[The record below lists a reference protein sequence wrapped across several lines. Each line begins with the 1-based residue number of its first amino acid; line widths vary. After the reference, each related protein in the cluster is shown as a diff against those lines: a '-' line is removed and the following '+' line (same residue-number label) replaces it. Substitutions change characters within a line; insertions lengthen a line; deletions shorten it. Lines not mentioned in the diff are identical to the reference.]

1 MSIGSSDDLNG
12 MRRAG
17 RVTALTLD
25 ALEQCVRAGV
35 TTAQLDAVAAALF
48 KEHGARSAPAMV
60 YNFPGHVLISVNDE
74 IVHGIPGARTLRRGD
89 LVKLD
94 VTVEKDGYF
103 ADAART
109 VIVGSAGVTARRL
122 AACVRAAFYAGAK
135 AARAGTPVKEIGR
148 AVQTVVER
156 EGFAVVR
163 GLSGHGVGRTI
174 HEDPIIPNTYNDRQQ
189 DVLTEGLVITIE
201 PMITA
206 GSSRPVEDADGWTI
220 RTADGSLSSHH
231 EHTLVITRGE
241 PLIVTAA

>member
-1 MSIGSSDDLNG
+1 MSIESSDDLAG

-17 RVTALTLD
+17 HVTRLTLD
-25 ALEQCVRAGV
+25 ALERRVRAGV
-35 TTAQLDAVAAALF
+35 TTAELDAVAAAIF
-48 KEHGARSAPAMV
+48 EAHGARSAPAMV

-74 IVHGIPGARTLRRGD
+74 IVHGIPGARILRRGD

-94 VTVEKDGYF
+94 VTVEKDGYY

-109 VIVGSAGVTARRL
+109 VIVGSAGETARRL
-122 AACVRAAFYAGAK
+122 AACVRAAFHAGARV
-135 AARAGTPVKEIGR
+135 ARAGTPVKEIGR
-148 AVQTVVER
+148 AVQAAVER

-163 GLSGHGVGRTI
+163 GLCGHGVGRTI
-174 HEDPIIPNTYNDRQQ
+174 HEEPSVPNTYDRWQT

-201 PMITA
+201 PMIAA

-220 RTADGSLSSHH
+220 RTADGSLSAHH
-231 EHTLVITRGE
+231 EHTLVITRGK

>member
-1 MSIGSSDDLNG
+1 MSIGSPDDLTG

-25 ALEQCVRAGV
+25 ALERRVPGGI
-35 TTAQLDAVAAALF
+35 TTAPLDTVAAAVF

-74 IVHGIPGARTLRRGD
+74 IVHGIPGARALRRGD

-94 VTVEKDGYF
+94 VTVEMDGYF

-109 VIVGSAGVTARRL
+109 VIVGSAGATARRL
-122 AACVRAAFYAGAK
+122 AACVRAAFHAGASV
-135 AARAGTPVKEIGR
+135 ARAGTPVKEIGR

-174 HEDPIIPNTYNDRQQ
+174 HEEPTVPNTYDRWQQ
-189 DVLTEGLVITIE
+189 DVLTDGLVITIE
-201 PMITA
+201 PMIAA
-206 GSSRPVEDADGWTI
+206 GSSRPVESADGWTI
-220 RTADGSLSSHH
+220 RTADGSLAAHH
-231 EHTLVITRGE
+231 EHTLLITRGE
-241 PLIVTAA
+241 PLILTAA

>member
-1 MSIGSSDDLNG
+1 MSIESSDDLNG

-25 ALEQCVRAGV
+25 ALERRVRAGV
-35 TTAQLDAVAAALF
+35 TTAELDAVAAALF

-109 VIVGSAGVTARRL
+109 VIVGSAGVTAPRG
-122 AACVRAAFYAGAK
+122 AAGVRPSLYPGA
-135 AARAGTPVKEIGR
+135 
-148 AVQTVVER
+148 
-156 EGFAVVR
+156 
-163 GLSGHGVGRTI
+163 
-174 HEDPIIPNTYNDRQQ
+174 
-189 DVLTEGLVITIE
+189 
-201 PMITA
+201 
-206 GSSRPVEDADGWTI
+206 
-220 RTADGSLSSHH
+220 
-231 EHTLVITRGE
+231 
-241 PLIVTAA
+241 TAAPPRTPRK